1 MTYVSLSLITTWM
14 TLVVLGVTLAG
25 LVHLLVLAAA
35 AIVFLSG
42 NHARRR
48 AAENPPSELPESRAA
63 NLIVR

>member
-42 NHARRR
+42 NRARRS
-48 AAENPPSELPESRAA
+48 AAASPPSEVPESRAA